1 MALSHLGFL
10 IQMYISHLDDL
21 SQLNELQQLKQQKD
35 LVESMHRNAR
45 ERVAATHPTAPAIHA
60 ATEAPQEKRVNFR
73 AENSSDLPKCHLDL
87 SFLRDDGHQGH
98 SPSSPSSPSPSA
110 SAATVFRLKILRD
123 STDEVAALREEE
135 LNTRWLVRLVPWV
148 TWCGNSKVR
157 AGCLLQGLGGW
168 GRELVTW
175 NTPLEH
181 TFQEKLISLSKMR
194 NLKTQCEG
202 LCLSSSRGLGHSD
215 MSPFAAC
222 CRRTFFVD
230 VDLGCW
236 QSASHNSIVVV
247 LIDPEPHSRD
257 FQFANRLK
265 MSTAM

>member
-1 MALSHLGFL
+1 MELSVDISYSGQAVSCKMNLQHPVHQMNALSHLGFL

-110 SAATVFRLKILRD
+110 SAATVFRLKSFVIPRMK
-123 STDEVAALREEE
+123 S
-135 LNTRWLVRLVPWV
+135 RLSGRRSLTP
-148 TWCGNSKVR
+148 
-157 AGCLLQGLGGW
+157 GGW
-168 GRELVTW
+168 SGW
-175 NTPLEH
+175 
-181 TFQEKLISLSKMR
+181 
-194 NLKTQCEG
+194 
-202 LCLSSSRGLGHSD
+202 
-215 MSPFAAC
+215 SPESPGVATA
-222 CRRTFFVD
+222 R
-230 VDLGCW
+230 
-236 QSASHNSIVVV
+236 S
-247 LIDPEPHSRD
+247 EPGVSFRD
-257 FQFANRLK
+257 WGVGEE
-265 MSTAM
+265 SW